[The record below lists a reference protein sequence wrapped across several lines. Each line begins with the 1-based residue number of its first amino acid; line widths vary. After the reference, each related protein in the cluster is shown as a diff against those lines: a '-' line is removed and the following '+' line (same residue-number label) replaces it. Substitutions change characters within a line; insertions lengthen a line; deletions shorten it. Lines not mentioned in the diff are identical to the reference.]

1 MELDR
6 LNTDSELRELLVL
19 RDRIE
24 QLSHELLSGPSV
36 SDSQPRLDL
45 LDVGDA
51 YRVVIE
57 VPGVPQDRLEVA
69 LHKHELTIAGVREP
83 YGESL
88 LLLLSERPSGRFQ
101 RTITLPSEVEREGSH
116 AHLKEGLLTLH
127 LPKKA

>member
-1 MELDR
+1 MELG
-6 LNTDSELRELLVL
+6 LNTDSELKELLVL
-19 RDRIE
+19 RDRID
-24 QLSHELLSGPSV
+24 QLSHELSGGSAV
-36 SDSQPRLDL
+36 DSQPKLDL

-69 LHKHELTIAGVREP
+69 LHEHELTIAGVRDP
-83 YGESL
+83 YDESP

-101 RTITLPSEVEREGSH
+101 RTIMLPGEVEREASH

>member
-1 MELDR
+1 MELG
-6 LNTDSELRELLVL
+6 LNTDSELKELLVL
-19 RDRIE
+19 RDRID
-24 QLSHELLSGPSV
+24 QLSHELSGGSAV
-36 SDSQPRLDL
+36 DSQLKLDL
-45 LDVGDA
+45 LDLGDA

-69 LHKHELTIAGVREP
+69 LHEHELTIAGVREP
-83 YGESL
+83 YGKS

-101 RTITLPSEVEREGSH
+101 RTITLPGEVERDASH